1 MAPVRTLDLSKKSD
15 VASDRYGPVG
25 NWVPTVDSTLAPT
38 SVVSDSTSALNLDDV
53 TVRFGGITA
62 LSDVSIDVPAGQVL
76 GLIGPNGAGKTT
88 LFDVISGVR
97 TPDAGRVVLDGKDVT
112 GLSAVA
118 RARLGLRRTFQRV
131 QTFGW
136 LSVEDN
142 VLAAL
147 EWRGGGGGMLADL
160 VALPTRRARERARR
174 QRVAEVLDTCGL
186 TAVAKEPAGSLP
198 IGLARTVEV
207 ARAIVDRPKVLLLD
221 EPTSGLEEPE
231 AERLGDLVQKMGR
244 ESCAVVLVE
253 HDVSFVMRQCHRIV
267 VLDLGRVLAVGSPEE
282 IQANPAVRT
291 AYLGEG

>member
-1 MAPVRTLDLSKKSD
+1 VAMVDSAPTVSPPGNDLS
-15 VASDRYGPVG
+15 A
-25 NWVPTVDSTLAPT
+25 
-38 SVVSDSTSALNLDDV
+38 ALLLEGI

-62 LSDVSIDVPAGQVL
+62 LSDVSLSVPNGEVL

-97 TPDAGRVVLDGKDVT
+97 APDDGRVVLEGADIT
-112 GLSAVA
+112 NLSAIA
-118 RARLGLRRTFQRV
+118 RARRGLRRTFQRV

-160 VALPTRRARERARR
+160 ISLPARRNRERERR
-174 QRVAEVLDTCGL
+174 VRVAEVLEHCGL

-198 IGLARTVEV
+198 IGLARMVEV

-221 EPTSGLEEPE
+221 EPSSGLEEAE
-231 AERLGDLVQKMGR
+231 ADRLGELIHSMGSD

-253 HDVSFVMRQCHRIV
+253 HDVGFVMRQCHRIV
-267 VLDLGRVLAVGSPEE
+267 VLDLGRVLAVGGPKE
-282 IQANPAVRT
+282 IQANPQVRV